1 MPKPLTQYTLLTG
14 KSDDELI
21 SAVNNQISQGWRPIG
36 GPIATTNQD
45 GEHILVQAMI
55 R

>member
-1 MPKPLTQYTLLTG
+1 MPNPPTAYTLLTG

-21 SAVNNQISQGWRPIG
+21 NAVNTYISQGWRPVG

-45 GEHILVQAMI
+45 DEPILVQAMI